1 MLVLILKIAWYTSV
15 ESTMPVVGWTLYV
28 HSDNDWTSEAGSTH
42 SAAET
47 NSVLVWRVLHEV
59 SVSMMD
65 TISCQ
70 SCPINPVGV
79 LLWLL
84 KETEGSLYFF
94 TACCICWIILEQWT
108 DLEFCKSVVKCYAP
122 LTISVTFTTN
132 SSHGIWLFQCCLCI
146 WKSVLEAKSL
156 FLFIKWVL
164 KFLVSD

>member
-15 ESTMPVVGWTLYV
+15 ESTMPVVGWALYV
-28 HSDNDWTSEAGSTH
+28 HSDNDWTSPEEGSTH
-42 SAAET
+42 RVAEI

-59 SVSMMD
+59 FVTMMD
-65 TISCQ
+65 TMSCQ
-70 SCPINPVGV
+70 SCPINPVGI

-108 DLEFCKSVVKCYAP
+108 DLEFCKSVAKCYAP
-122 LTISVTFTTN
+122 LTISFTFTTN
-132 SSHGIWLFQCCLCI
+132 SSHGIWLFQCGFCI

-156 FLFIKWVL
+156 FLFI
-164 KFLVSD
+164 